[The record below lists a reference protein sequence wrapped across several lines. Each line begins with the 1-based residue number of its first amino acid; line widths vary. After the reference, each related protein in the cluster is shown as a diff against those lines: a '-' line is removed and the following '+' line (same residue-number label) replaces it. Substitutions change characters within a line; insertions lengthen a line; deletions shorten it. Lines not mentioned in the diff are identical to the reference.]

1 MEIIRGLH
9 NLRAEHRG
17 CVLAIGNFDGVH
29 LGHQALLDRLKAQA
43 EATGQPMCVQSFRP
57 SAAAW
62 FDPANA
68 PPAVQ
73 PLRDTARTLAD
84 FGVARWSCLRFDGR
98 FARFPAE
105 DYIDQVLIGQ
115 LGVAAVVVGADFRFG
130 AKRAGDVAMLEAA
143 GRAHG
148 FAVDTVGDVHASG
161 ERVSSTRLRTALGEG
176 DLATAEL
183 LLGRAYSLSG
193 VVRSGRQLGRDLGA
207 ATANMSFRDR
217 LALRH
222 GVYAVQM
229 RCDGREW
236 PGVANFGT
244 RPTVDGGRPVLEA
257 HALADTGALYGRQ
270 LTVNFH
276 QFIRAEQCFDS
287 VDALSA
293 QIRADVSEARA
304 YFGLS
309 A

>member
-105 DYIDQVLIGQ
+105 DYIDQVGI
-115 LGVAAVVVGADFRFG
+115 
-130 AKRAGDVAMLEAA
+130 
-143 GRAHG
+143 
-148 FAVDTVGDVHASG
+148 
-161 ERVSSTRLRTALGEG
+161 
-176 DLATAEL
+176 
-183 LLGRAYSLSG
+183 
-193 VVRSGRQLGRDLGA
+193 
-207 ATANMSFRDR
+207 
-217 LALRH
+217 
-222 GVYAVQM
+222 
-229 RCDGREW
+229 
-236 PGVANFGT
+236 
-244 RPTVDGGRPVLEA
+244 
-257 HALADTGALYGRQ
+257 
-270 LTVNFH
+270 
-276 QFIRAEQCFDS
+276 
-287 VDALSA
+287 
-293 QIRADVSEARA
+293 
-304 YFGLS
+304 
-309 A
+309 